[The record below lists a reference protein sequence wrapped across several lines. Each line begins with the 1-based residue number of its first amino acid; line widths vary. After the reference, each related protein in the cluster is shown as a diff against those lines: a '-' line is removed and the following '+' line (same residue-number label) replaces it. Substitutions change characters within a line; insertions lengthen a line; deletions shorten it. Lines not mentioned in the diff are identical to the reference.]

1 MSLQGAYQINNIIQ
15 HMFTQDNFL
24 FYRSNLDTL
33 NFNMFI
39 KLSMRWETCGKL
51 QQQKIDKRA

>member
-24 FYRSNLDTL
+24 FYRGNLDTL